1 MLGLRNLILWISK
14 SALSVSYSQ
23 FCWENFHSK
32 KPIQEPWIPCPYH
45 SLATAWLAEM
55 IADMV
60 DASEPSDGSQSA
72 EQATVQ
78 ARALIRAQVPQ
89 DIFSLPAFESEDAQL
104 LVQARSLFV
113 SYDSESEFSNR
124 RLIDHRHVENL
135 PNQHPRV
142 EDWWVFQRSMK
153 ILVAGYQH
161 SGKSCFVSRLAEN
174 IYRGEDTVNNN
185 VDLDFMP
192 LELNVVDPIVSRPEP
207 RSSLSPAA
215 LLSLS
220 LQLWDIGSA
229 VRFRVTNNTTAYG
242 SSNGILLCF
251 GIDDRNGLVALERT
265 YLDAIRYAPPSCAM
279 LVVGLKSD
287 IDSFDDDTKKVR
299 GQIRHVLTSAGA
311 DFARQRNLPYIE
323 CSARSGVRCKDA
335 LATLIH
341 HILRKEEQIRR
352 EEQLQAAQV
361 AASENYCGRSKCCI
375 M

>member
-1 MLGLRNLILWISK
+1 
-14 SALSVSYSQ
+14 
-23 FCWENFHSK
+23 
-32 KPIQEPWIPCPYH
+32 
-45 SLATAWLAEM
+45 M
-55 IADMV
+55 IADIV
-60 DASEPSDGSQSA
+60 DASEPSDGSQSG

-78 ARALIRAQVPQ
+78 ARVLIRAQVPQ
-89 DIFSLPAFESEDAQL
+89 DIFSLPAFESEDVQL

-113 SYDSESEFSNR
+113 SYDSESEFSNH
-124 RLIDHRHVENL
+124 RLIDHR
-135 PNQHPRV
+135 RV
-142 EDWWVFQRSMK
+142 EDWCVFQRSMK

-174 IYRGEDTVNNN
+174 IYRGENTVNNN

-192 LELNVVDPIVSRPEP
+192 LELNVVDPIVFRPEP

-215 LLSLS
+215 LLRLS

-299 GQIRHVLTSAGA
+299 GQMRHVLTSAGA

-352 EEQLQAAQV
+352 EERLQAAQV
-361 AASENYCGRSKCCI
+361 AASENYCGSSKCCI